1 MKRFLLLLLLIQ
13 MSISYGQSK
22 KVQIEILRIRIDSL
36 NNVLTVERNK
46 HSEKEQENRIVVDGL
61 KNQIAKI
68 SSDFDIEKKDI
79 NNRIALL
86 QNKNSTLEDSIQLF
100 RKELAITKK
109 WLEWNSEKFSDMHR
123 NEIGNLIIITQSET
137 MYYGGEPNDNWNGDS
152 YEDYSTRYLFN
163 DKGRISTINLEDCF
177 NSKKQLLLKEINSRA
192 EKQFQSEYDLVREC
206 GGTLKTPYSY
216 NELEMHLYE
225 DEFCFSYDIGL
236 WPGNLCGGPSSSV
249 CFNKDYMI
257 QFLK

>member
-1 MKRFLLLLLLIQ
+1 
-13 MSISYGQSK
+13 
-22 KVQIEILRIRIDSL
+22 
-36 NNVLTVERNK
+36 VLTIERNEN
-46 HSEKEQENRIVVDGL
+46 SEKEQENRIVVDGL